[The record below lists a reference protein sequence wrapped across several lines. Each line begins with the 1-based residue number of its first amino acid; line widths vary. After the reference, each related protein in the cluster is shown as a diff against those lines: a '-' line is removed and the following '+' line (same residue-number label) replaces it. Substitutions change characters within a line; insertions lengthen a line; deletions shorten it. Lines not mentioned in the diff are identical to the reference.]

1 MGNSTICMSIQVKHT
16 KQPRPK
22 KTKLDGL
29 SWVRSMKSRKEWF
42 CMNKLKIC
50 EYANFGCLYVPMH
63 LLGVMWCRSLFLPQ
77 IFSTMVS
84 SGYLF
89 VNYFQ
94 TWQVKKNPLETNF
107 EKKTLKSTPHSWP
120 TPSILAQEVH
130 MNPQIPTTCTSS
142 SPTILDNH
150 PIDIKLLNLLHFDF
164 DVLKSPSST
173 NKILRLHQTNYRIIL
188 YLSTKKFSPL
198 QVK

>member
-94 TWQVKKNPLETNF
+94 TWQVKK
-107 EKKTLKSTPHSWP
+107 KSTRNELREKDAKIN
-120 TPSILAQEVH
+120 TPLMTNTLNS
-130 MNPQIPTTCTSS
+130 CTRGTYE
-142 SPTILDNH
+142 SPNSHHLYIELSY
-150 PIDIKLLNLLHFDF
+150 DF
-164 DVLKSPSST
+164 
-173 NKILRLHQTNYRIIL
+173 R
-188 YLSTKKFSPL
+188 
-198 QVK
+198 